1 MALSHD
7 NILNPI
13 TALGFYVT
21 DSGSCIV
28 LAGEGSFLKAFD
40 LVTNKLLSVCEVFDS
55 QTIHGIAIREDGKDE
70 NALQLAIW
78 GGASLILLE
87 RKDVESILLQHASS
101 IKSSVIAVSDWV
113 LDVAISPH
121 DDCCVLITAHN
132 TVLSAA
138 LLRDTEYPK
147 VETLSSP
154 SRSILYSADLV
165 WESRAQILVAA
176 GTVFGEIIVWRCST
190 TGESQVIYTFT
201 GHEGSIF
208 GVDISPSIVQP
219 NGTTG
224 RLLASCSDDRTIR
237 IWDLSESFE
246 PVSRSTS
253 LLRKT
258 GFGENDEHGTT
269 DVATKCIATV
279 MGHASRIWSVK
290 FLVEEGH
297 PSAPSICIVSFGED
311 STTQH
316 WSLDFDSSLV
326 PTTGINSL
334 SAVPK
339 HKNTLRPS
347 TLAKLS
353 HLNTFAFHSGKH
365 IWSTAI
371 FDLTGSSCLL
381 VTGGADGKISMYKLA
396 VGAAIES
403 PPVELN
409 ISKEPMVSTM
419 PSYEPSRSMAWGLED
434 IISCLKSPIPT
445 QDDSQKA
452 QEPPAIVA
460 GNVPSEALP
469 ADSKPT
475 KRTKSNNRIKD
486 GFNRYAFASE
496 NQVIATT
503 NCGRVLVGDI
513 DADVVWSEAFLP
525 DPSSLDLKNYTVI
538 EGFPE
543 IGIAFLAGSN
553 GMIFAYQ
560 TGQPI
565 QVAGK
570 VEGKVLDM
578 FKILDVRNNSYELL
592 VTELASQVATLFTI
606 EYSSTAAPQMT
617 YSKSCNLPPKFLVTS
632 AGRSNGLL
640 ALGARSGI
648 LAIYETSKSADPI
661 DIWTPPKDSPSD
673 AIATILSLKASDS
686 IFGSVGHFLTT
697 ERTGYYSVFS
707 CTPTS
712 GSNDTS
718 TGSIVSRV
726 HHSRLPLG
734 PMVEAAWFRNGEL
747 YFYGF
752 KSKSFV
758 VWNESQHYE
767 VSNID
772 CGGAHRSYAY
782 CPPTTSSGGQFVF
795 TKASKLYLHS
805 QRNPSHTI
813 LKQGGHGREIK
824 ASAVTADGSLV
835 ATGAEDTA
843 IRIWRY
849 NNAASELDSAFD
861 CLSIIEKHTTG
872 IQHLQWYHSKY
883 LFSSG
888 GNEEFF
894 VWAIRSLPGF
904 GIGVVCEASYPDRSA
919 DGDLRIMSFDVTE
932 SIIGSEDGDNLL
944 ISLAFSD
951 STIRTYAYSKSKG
964 FELLTTGR
972 YTSSCLTQLRHIQI
986 LDGHIFF
993 LTAATD
999 GNITLWRGDISNRN
1013 NLETQ
1018 STLRHVIISSKMI
1031 HQSTIKSLDMTV
1043 SVSHFVVATGG
1054 DDNALAVSVYPIQC
1068 LQDPHVRPKIFIL
1081 RSAHAAAI
1089 TALSIVSPTDKNRLR
1104 IITSGNDQRVKTWQ
1118 ACIDLG
1124 TKSDPNRESQLELSQ
1139 VGDVF
1144 TSVADVGDLS
1154 IVSAGEGCASKALVV
1169 GNGMD
1174 LWDISG

>member
-1 MALSHD
+1 M
-7 NILNPI
+7 
-13 TALGFYVT
+13 
-21 DSGSCIV
+21 
-28 LAGEGSFLKAFD
+28 
-40 LVTNKLLSVCEVFDS
+40 TNKLLSVCEIFDG
-55 QTIHGIAIREDGKDE
+55 QTIHGIAIREDSRDE
-70 NALQLAIW
+70 NALQLAVW
-78 GGASLILLE
+78 GGASLILLD
-87 RKDVESILLQHASS
+87 RKNVESLLLEHASF
-101 IKSSVIAVSDWV
+101 IKSSVITVSDWI
-113 LDVAISPH
+113 LDVAISPYEN
-121 DDCCVLITAHN
+121 CCVLITAHN
-132 TVLSAA
+132 TVLRAA
-138 LLRDTEYPK
+138 RVRDSEQPK

-165 WESRAQILVAA
+165 WESHTQILVAA
-176 GTVFGEIIVWRCST
+176 GTVFGEIIVWKCST

-208 GVDISPSIVQP
+208 GVDISPSMVQP

-246 PVSRSTS
+246 PISKSTS
-253 LLRKT
+253 LLRET
-258 GFGENDEHGTT
+258 GFGGNDEQGTT
-269 DVATKCIATV
+269 DVATRCIATV

-290 FLVEEGH
+290 FLVEDPP
-297 PSAPSICIVSFGED
+297 PSAPSVCILSFGED
-311 STTQH
+311 STAQH
-316 WSLDFDSSLV
+316 WSLDFGSSLGH
-326 PTTGINSL
+326 TTGNGSL
-334 SAVPK
+334 SALPK
-339 HKNTLRPS
+339 HKNNPRTS

-353 HLNTFAFHSGKH
+353 HLDTFAFHSGKH

-371 FDLTGSSCLL
+371 LHLTGSSCLL

-396 VGAAIES
+396 VGEAIKS
-403 PPVELN
+403 PPVELS
-409 ISKEPMVSTM
+409 ISKEPMVSKM
-419 PSYEPSRSMAWGLED
+419 SIYEPSQSLAWGLED
-434 IISCLKSPIPT
+434 IISCLEPPTST
-445 QDDSQKA
+445 QDEAQKV
-452 QEPPAIVA
+452 QEPLAIVI
-460 GNVPSEALP
+460 GNNPSEVVTT
-469 ADSKPT
+469 DSKPLM
-475 KRTKSNNRIKD
+475 RTKIKNPIKD
-486 GFNRYAFASE
+486 GFNRYAFTSE

-525 DPSSLDLKNYTVI
+525 ETSCLDLKNYTVI

-553 GMIFAYQ
+553 GTIFAYQ
-560 TGQPI
+560 TGQRI

-578 FKILDVRNNSYELL
+578 FKIFDVKTSSYELL
-592 VTELASQVATLFTI
+592 VTELASRVATLFNI
-606 EYSSTAAPQMT
+606 GHSSTAAPQMT
-617 YSKSCNLPPKFLVTS
+617 YSKSCNLPHKFLVTS
-632 AGRSNGLL
+632 AGRADGLL

-648 LAIYETSKSADPI
+648 LAMYETSRSADPI

-673 AIATILSLKASDS
+673 AIATILPLKASDS
-686 IFGSVGHFLTT
+686 IAGSVGHFLTT
-697 ERTGYYSVFS
+697 ERTGCYSVFS
-707 CTPTS
+707 CRTTS
-712 GSNDTS
+712 GSNDTFA
-718 TGSIVSRV
+718 GSIVSRV

-767 VSNID
+767 VLNVD

-782 CPPTTSSGGQFVF
+782 CPSSTSSGGHFVY
-795 TKASKLYLHS
+795 TKASRLYLHS
-805 QRNPSHTI
+805 QRSPSHAI

-824 ASAVTADGSLV
+824 ASAVTTDGSLI

-849 NNAASELDSAFD
+849 NNADMELDSGFD

-872 IQHLQWYHSKY
+872 IQHLKWYQSKY

-894 VWAIRSLPGF
+894 IWAIRPIPGF

-932 SIIGSEDGDNLL
+932 ITVDSEDRDDLL

-951 STIRTYAYSKSKG
+951 STIRTYSYSKAKG
-964 FELLTTGR
+964 FKLLAIGR
-972 YTSSCLTQLRHIQI
+972 YTSSCLTQLRHVQI
-986 LDGHIFF
+986 LDGHMFF

-1018 STLRHVIISSKMI
+1018 GTARHVIISSKMI

-1043 SVSHFVVATGG
+1043 SASHFVAATGG
-1054 DDNALAVSVYPIQC
+1054 DDNALAVSVYPTQC
-1068 LQDPHVRPKIFIL
+1068 LQESHVRPKIFIL

-1089 TALSIVSPTDKNRLR
+1089 TALSIVFLTDQNRLR

-1118 ACIDLG
+1118 VRLDLG
-1124 TKSDPNRESQLELSQ
+1124 MKSDPNRESQLELSQ

-1154 IVSAGEGCASKALVV
+1154 IVSVGEGCASKALVV

-1174 LWDISG
+1174 IWDISG